1 MEEIDAAVLY
11 DLTVKIASSEG
22 NFEAKIASLTAVLPV
37 EEDNQGAVAGDEEPA
52 SKRKVK

>member
-1 MEEIDAAVLY
+1 MEGIDAAVLY

-22 NFEAKIASLTAVLPV
+22 NFEAKMASLTAILPV